1 MVNAYSYATGPRN
14 TRGAERESME
24 DQIEVAFSRTGYTE
38 SFRVLVERYGR
49 VLQGTAYLM
58 TKDAA
63 VAEELTQDAL
73 LSAWRG
79 IRGFNEDRP
88 IKPWLVRILVNRVL
102 EHQRRSKLP
111 TMPLDDAPEL
121 RSTDSVAD
129 EVEARDS
136 VSRGLALLDEDHR
149 QVLMLRYFAELTTP
163 EIAKSLGCPEGTV
176 KSRLH
181 RATAELR
188 VIIGE

>member
-1 MVNAYSYATGPRN
+1 
-14 TRGAERESME
+14 ME
-24 DQIEVAFSRTGYTE
+24 DHVAVSLSRQGDTE
-38 SFRVLVERYGR
+38 AFRVLVERYGP

-63 VAEELTQDAL
+63 IAEELTQDAL

-79 IRGFNEDRP
+79 IGGFIENRP
-88 IKPWLVRILVNRVL
+88 IKPWLVRIVVNRVL

-111 TMPLDDAPEL
+111 TMPIDDAPEL
-121 RSTDSVAD
+121 QSTDRVAD
-129 EVEARDS
+129 EVEARDA

-149 QVLMLRYFAELTTP
+149 QVLMLRYFAEFTTQ
-163 EIAKSLGCPEGTV
+163 EISDVLGCPEGTV

>member
-1 MVNAYSYATGPRN
+1 
-14 TRGAERESME
+14 ME
-24 DQIEVAFSRTGYTE
+24 DHTAVALSRKGDTE
-38 SFRVLVERYGR
+38 AFRVLVERYGP
-49 VLQGTAYLM
+49 VLQGTAYLT

-63 VAEELTQDAL
+63 IAEELTQDAL

-79 IRGFNEDRP
+79 IGGFLEDRP
-88 IKPWLVRILVNRVL
+88 IKPWLVRIVVNRVL

-121 RSTDSVAD
+121 RSPDRVAE
-129 EVEARDS
+129 EVEARDA
-136 VSRGLALLDEDHR
+136 VTRGLALLDEDHR
-149 QVLMLRYFAELTTP
+149 QVLMLRYFAELTTQ
-163 EIAKSLGCPEGTV
+163 EVAESLGCPEGTV

-188 VIIGE
+188 AIIGE

>member
-14 TRGAERESME
+14 TRSAERESME
-24 DQIEVAFSRTGYTE
+24 DQIAVALSRTGDTE
-38 SFRVLVERYGR
+38 AFRVLVERYGR